1 MLIARSG
8 ARSRREPP
16 PAEPQSDYRTLIDQA
31 RYEQAAAQ
39 AMRARLLAEREQARL
54 VGQGLTPPQQGPV
67 EQPRWEPA
75 GGQWIDDV
83 GEGWE

>member
-1 MLIARSG
+1 MV
-8 ARSRREPP
+8 EPR
-16 PAEPQSDYRTLIDQA
+16 SDYRTLIEQA
-31 RYEQAAAQ
+31 RDEQIVAQ

-54 VGQGLTPPQQGPV
+54 VGQGLTSPQQQGPV